1 MTIGV
6 SHDPETGTVVLVDQA
21 AQKVYDFAR
30 DRARELAADLRS
42 AAAAGGAV
50 LIIATAGDGR
60 QLRLGGEASIARGMA
75 DDLDRN
81 ADLSEAITSSLRDRS
96 GT

>member
-6 SHDPETGTVVLVDQA
+6 SHDPETGTVVLVDQV
-21 AQKVYDFAR
+21 AQKIYDFAPH
-30 DRARELAADLRS
+30 RARALAADLRS
-42 AAAAGGAV
+42 AAVADGAV
-50 LIIATAGDGR
+50 LIIATADDGR

-81 ADLSEAITSSLRDRS
+81 ANLNPV
-96 GT
+96 